1 MTTHPQHP
9 KNMSNDDII
18 AIARRLRE
26 EDNSQLHVRPW
37 KSSRRRIAWYIA
49 LPAACVISFVLGY
62 CLRPTSNTETPHD
75 LTAQTVTTSDTVYVH
90 EVMHDT
96 VYLTTSHDAL
106 HPHSTSTT
114 SRPINEEP
122 RKIGVSVL
130 EDNIRYDLLAASH
143 DMRY

>member
-1 MTTHPQHP
+1 MTTHPQQP

-18 AIARRLRE
+18 AIARSIRE

-49 LPAACVISFVLGY
+49 LPAACVVSFIFGY
-62 CLRPTSNTETPHD
+62 CLRPTPHVDTPHD
-75 LTAQTVTTSDTVYVH
+75 LTAQTITDTIYLR
-90 EVMHDT
+90 EVVHDT
-96 VYLTTSHDAL
+96 VYRTTSHDAL
-106 HPHSTSTT
+106 LLHSTSTST
-114 SRPINEEP
+114 PSANEEP

-143 DMRY
+143 NMHD

>member
-1 MTTHPQHP
+1 MTTHPQQP

-18 AIARRLRE
+18 AIARSIRE

-49 LPAACVISFVLGY
+49 LPAACVISFIFGY
-62 CLRPTSNTETPHD
+62 CLRPTPMTETPHD
-75 LTAQTVTTSDTVYVH
+75 LTAQTITDTIYLR
-90 EVMHDT
+90 EVVHDT
-96 VYLTTSHDAL
+96 VYRTTSHDAL
-106 HPHSTSTT
+106 HPHSTSTL
-114 SRPINEEP
+114 SQPANEEP

-143 DMRY
+143 NMHD

>member
-9 KNMSNDDII
+9 ENMSNDDII
-18 AIARRLRE
+18 AIARSIRE

-49 LPAACVISFVLGY
+49 LPAACVVSFILGY
-62 CLRPTSNTETPHD
+62 CLRPTTHVDTPHD
-75 LTAQTVTTSDTVYVH
+75 LTAQTTTDTIYLR
-90 EVMHDT
+90 EVVHDT
-96 VYLTTSHDAL
+96 VYRTTSHDAL
-106 HPHSTSTT
+106 HLHSTSTPT
-114 SRPINEEP
+114 QPANEEP

-143 DMRY
+143 NMHD

>member
-9 KNMSNDDII
+9 ENMSNDDII
-18 AIARRLRE
+18 AIARSIRE

-49 LPAACVISFVLGY
+49 LPAACVISFIFGY
-62 CLRPTSNTETPHD
+62 CLRPTPHVDTPHD
-75 LTAQTVTTSDTVYVH
+75 LTAQTITDTIYLREVVYDTVYR
-90 EVMHDT
+90 
-96 VYLTTSHDAL
+96 TTSHDAL
-106 HPHSTSTT
+106 HLHSTST
-114 SRPINEEP
+114 SSQPANEEP

-143 DMRY
+143 NMHD

>member
-9 KNMSNDDII
+9 ENMSNDDII
-18 AIARRLRE
+18 AIARSIRE

-49 LPAACVISFVLGY
+49 LPAACVISFIFGY
-62 CLRPTSNTETPHD
+62 CLRPTPMTETPHD
-75 LTAQTVTTSDTVYVH
+75 LTAQTITDTIYLR
-90 EVMHDT
+90 EVVHDT
-96 VYLTTSHDAL
+96 VYRTTSHDAL
-106 HPHSTSTT
+106 HPHSTSTL
-114 SRPINEEP
+114 SQPANEEP

-143 DMRY
+143 NMHD

>member
-18 AIARRLRE
+18 AIARSIRE

-49 LPAACVISFVLGY
+49 LPAACVVSFVLGY
-62 CLRPTSNTETPHD
+62 CLRPASNTETPHD
-75 LTAQTVTTSDTVYVH
+75 LTAQTADTIYLR

-106 HPHSTSTT
+106 HPHSTSKP
-114 SRPINEEP
+114 SQPANGES

-143 DMRY
+143 DMHY

>member
-1 MTTHPQHP
+1 MTKHLQQP

-18 AIARRLRE
+18 AIARRIRE

-49 LPAACVISFVLGY
+49 LPAASVISFVLGY
-62 CLRPTSNTETPHD
+62 CLRPTTKADTPHD
-75 LTAQTVTTSDTVYVH
+75 LTAQTTT
-90 EVMHDT
+90 DT
-96 VYLTTSHDAL
+96 VYLREIVHDTVFRTTSHDPL
-106 HPHSTSTT
+106 HPRSISTS
-114 SRPINEEP
+114 SQPANEEP

-143 DMRY
+143 YMHY

>member
-1 MTTHPQHP
+1 MTTHPQQP
-9 KNMSNDDII
+9 QNMSNDDII
-18 AIARRLRE
+18 AIARSIRE
-26 EDNSQLHVRPW
+26 EDNNQLHVRPW

-62 CLRPTSNTETPHD
+62 CLRPASNTETQHD
-75 LTAQTVTTSDTVYVH
+75 LTAQTADTIYLR

-106 HPHSTSTT
+106 HLHSTSTST
-114 SRPINEEP
+114 QAANEKP

-143 DMRY
+143 DMHY